1 MLSLTGR
8 KGTAGGCGGRD
19 RKELVLSRVRAPV
32 RPGNRT
38 ELKAQSSARLPH
50 TSPARL
56 GFAAQSVTLML

>member
-8 KGTAGGCGGRD
+8 KGTVGGCGGRD

-32 RPGNRT
+32 KPGNRT

-50 TSPARL
+50 TCLQL
-56 GFAAQSVTLML
+56 GWALQPREKH

>member
-38 ELKAQSSARLPH
+38 ELKAQSSAVCPIRLQ
-50 TSPARL
+50 L
-56 GFAAQSVTLML
+56 GWALQPRV